1 MIEYFLKKI
10 REDTRDTWR
19 QKKEDTFQY
28 PLRSSG
34 DRI

>member
-19 QKKEDTFQY
+19 QKKEDTFSV
-28 PLRSSG
+28 SSS
-34 DRI
+34 